1 MAGFCSA
8 EVFINWN
15 AEYYVEHPDDWQ
27 LVPYSTVNI
36 FLRTQ
41 EVNPRDFAYDGV
53 LAPESDKPFFEHPYI
68 FMLTDKVGALSEKEI
83 DSVLNV
89 VAIEFKNGIKRVAIE
104 SGTVKLGLNEPIYD
118 KDKGYI
124 VTKSRVS
131 SEYIDK
137 YMLEFR
143 RFYEH
148 GVAYFLCYAPKEVY
162 NDVQPTFFEIV
173 QSLSTENLADLAP
186 KDSMV
191 VVDVSGRELEKYDET
206 EFETDSG
213 NSSSS
218 GNLVLIIG
226 IIVLVLIIGI
236 VVVAKLMKG

>member
-1 MAGFCSA
+1 MTGLCAA

-15 AEYYVEHPDDWQ
+15 GEYYVEHPDDWQ

-53 LAPESDKPFFEHPYI
+53 LAPTSDKPFFENPYI
-68 FMLTDKVGALSEKEI
+68 FMLTDRVGALSEKEI
-83 DSVLNV
+83 DSVINV
-89 VAIEFKNGIKRVAIE
+89 VAEEYKNRVRQTTIS
-104 SGTVKLGLNEPIYD
+104 SGKAKLGLNEPIYD
-118 KDKGYI
+118 KDRSYI

-148 GVAYFLCYAPKEVY
+148 GVAYFLCYATKDVY

-173 QSLSTENLADLAP
+173 QSLSTENLADMAP

-191 VVDVSGRELEKYDET
+191 VVDVSQRELDKYDES
-206 EFETDSG
+206 EFETDG
-213 NSSSS
+213 ENSSS

-226 IIVLVLIIGI
+226 IIILVLIIGI
-236 VVVAKLMKG
+236 VVVVKLMKG